1 MEELTPLLADE
12 RGLRRDALH
21 EQVQLAFRNL
31 APVGSE
37 DAPSPSVIQSFVA
50 LGDGAPLQTWT
61 CTGSPS
67 SFDQK

>member
-37 DAPSPSVIQSFVA
+37 DAPSA
-50 LGDGAPLQTWT
+50 LGYPELRGARRRGAFADVDVHRLSQLV
-61 CTGSPS
+61 
-67 SFDQK
+67 